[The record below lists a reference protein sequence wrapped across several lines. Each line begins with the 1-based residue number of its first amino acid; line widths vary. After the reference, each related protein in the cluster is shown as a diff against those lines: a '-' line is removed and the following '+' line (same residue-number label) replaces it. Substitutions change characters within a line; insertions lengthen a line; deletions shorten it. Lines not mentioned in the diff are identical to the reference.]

1 MPPGWG
7 FSSFLYGPGGGG
19 VELFFARGVGNLP
32 IKKCPGVLP
41 GGMVRLGI
49 D

>member
-1 MPPGWG
+1 MI
-7 FSSFLYGPGGGG
+7 
-19 VELFFARGVGNLP
+19 LFALLASLLDYLCAWGVGNLP
-32 IKKCPGVLP
+32 IQKNSPGFGL